1 MARAKLQIARGAI
14 LIGRSFNG
22 VDRYY
27 LFFQLLSHKLNL
39 ITAPFKCVI
48 SMMAH
53 GQLKMAAEHMYADLL
68 VANVLNGTG

>member
-1 MARAKLQIARGAI
+1 MARAKLRNARGVI
-14 LIGRSFNG
+14 LIGHSFNG

-39 ITAPFKCVI
+39 ITSYFNCVI

-53 GQLKMAAEHMYADLL
+53 GQLKMAAEHMYADLFI
-68 VANVLNGTG
+68 ANVFKGTG